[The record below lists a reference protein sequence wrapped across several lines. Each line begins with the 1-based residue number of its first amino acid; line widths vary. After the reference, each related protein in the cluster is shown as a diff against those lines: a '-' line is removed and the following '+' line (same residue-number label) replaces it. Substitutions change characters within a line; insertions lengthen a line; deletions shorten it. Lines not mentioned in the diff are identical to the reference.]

1 MNRQG
6 HSQSGF
12 SLMEV
17 VVALGILATTAIGFV
32 NLLQGSIEGTRQVE
46 ERYLARVVADNQL
59 TDVLWRR
66 LPLEQGVTEGVE
78 RQLGRDFTWQMTVL
92 QGPRE
97 GLLVVDV
104 QVRRGTEA
112 GSPVIA
118 QATTLRAAQ

>member
-1 MNRQG
+1 MKRAG
-6 HSQSGF
+6 QSDAGF

-17 VVALGILATTAIGFV
+17 VIALGILATTAIGFV

-66 LPLEQGVTEGVE
+66 LPLEQGITEGVE

-97 GLLVVDV
+97 GLLLVDV
-104 QVRRGTEA
+104 QVRRGANE
-112 GSPVIA
+112 GGPVIA
-118 QATTLRAAQ
+118 QATTLRATP